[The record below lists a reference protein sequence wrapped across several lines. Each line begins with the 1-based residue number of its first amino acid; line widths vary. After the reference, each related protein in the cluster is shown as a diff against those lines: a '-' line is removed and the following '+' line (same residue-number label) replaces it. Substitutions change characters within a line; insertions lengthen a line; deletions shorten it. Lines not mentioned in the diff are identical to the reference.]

1 MATVAAAARGAG
13 ARAVAG
19 LRSGGGA
26 VARERPRAGRAR
38 RLCTAPAAPAAV
50 DMKSYLWARY
60 HEAKRS
66 TDGEC
71 ASQLTPPTR
80 GPLGS
85 RAPYLC
91 RAAPAGKAT
100 LKLRNSCFSF
110 SPAGV
115 AVSYLGIV
123 KPRVCIGSALGRRE
137 GSKGVGRKTFPQTP
151 LGVVIHPGN
160 DSSSPACCALS

>member
-13 ARAVAG
+13 ARAAAG
-19 LRSGGGA
+19 LRSCGGA
-26 VARERPRAGRAR
+26 VARERPRSGCAR
-38 RLCTAPAAPAAV
+38 RLCSAPAAPAAV

-71 ASQLTPPTR
+71 VSQLAPPTR

-85 RAPYLC
+85 PAPCLC

-100 LKLRNSCFSF
+100 LKLRNSFLAF
-110 SPAGV
+110 PRRG
-115 AVSYLGIV
+115 SYFI
-123 KPRVCIGSALGRRE
+123 
-137 GSKGVGRKTFPQTP
+137 
-151 LGVVIHPGN
+151 PG
-160 DSSSPACCALS
+160 DC